1 MSGNSEGRFRVDAT
15 NGSLRLVSALDRETT
30 ASYTLQV
37 TATDHGSPARTGT
50 ATVQLTVTDV
60 NDNDPAMT
68 STLVAVVVTENSPAG
83 TVVATITASDLDAG
97 VNSQLTYAFASGNVG
112 GCFAINSSTGIV
124 TVQTT
129 SVLDRETTPLFTL
142 LVDVRDQAVVSSNV
156 KNITMTLLVS
166 LVDLNDNSPQFAPGN
181 YTATVNENDV
191 VGTSVADVNA
201 TDADSGVNSDLTY
214 SIVAGNTG
222 SAFYVDPIVGVVYI
236 QNRLDRETI
245 PTYTIVVTA
254 TDTAV
259 VLADRLTSTATVIV
273 TVADFN
279 DNPPVCPNNPYVVT
293 TAENTS
299 LSTVL
304 ANVSCTEADIGVN
317 GQIQYNISAGNVEGK
332 FAIDGSTGAVSLIVA
347 LDYETTVAFSIT
359 ILAVDQGTITLTG
372 TAEVFVVVTGINE
385 HDPVIHIPGGGY
397 ASNVSED
404 AALDCVITTINATDA
419 DRGIQGD
426 VRFSITAGN
435 SQNRFD
441 IDVNTGNISVV
452 AGLDR
457 ENVPSYSL
465 TVRATDSLPA
475 YGDERYVET
484 TIAVTITDVNDN
496 YPVFV
501 PAAFGVS
508 VLEGAAIGA
517 TLLRMTVTDD
527 DTGTN
532 GQHQLAIVSGNN
544 GTAFNISGD
553 DLLVASSLN
562 HETQP
567 QYVLIVQAVDLGSP
581 VLVANAT
588 VVVNVL
594 AQNEFPPILS
604 PDNGSLTLLEDILVG
619 TPIYDVNA
627 TDQDTGVHGYLHYAI
642 VGGNPNDAAFVID
655 PVSGVISVGSLLD
668 YDTAPQSYVI
678 DINVTDNA
686 GVMFA
691 LIDVMTLNV
700 TLIDVNDN
708 VPLFTQNT
716 YAVTINEN
724 MAINASVAAVAA
736 NDADSGNNSNIGYS
750 IESGDGGSHFTIDT
764 VSGQIN
770 TSAVVNIDYEV
781 KQNYVLVVKATDGG
795 TPVKSSFC
803 VLKITVTDLNDN
815 DPVFNPFAFITSV
828 DENMATGTNVT
839 PVYATDADS
848 GANARLTFSIV
859 GSSDPNGHFQIAKLT
874 NDTAEISTA
883 SPLDREII
891 ET

>member
-1 MSGNSEGRFRVDAT
+1 MSGNTEGRFQVDGT
-15 NGSLRLVSALDRETT
+15 NGSLRLVTALDRETT
-30 ASYTLQV
+30 ASYTLHV

-50 ATVQLTVTDV
+50 TTVQLTVTDV
-60 NDNDPAMT
+60 NDNNPAMT
-68 STLVAVVVTENSPAG
+68 STLVAVAVTENSSAG

-97 VNSQLTYAFASGNVG
+97 VNSQLTYAFTSGNVG
-112 GCFAINSSTGIV
+112 GCFAINSSTGAVIV
-124 TVQTT
+124 QNTVA
-129 SVLDRETTPLFTL
+129 LDRETTPLFTL
-142 LVDVRDQAVVSSNV
+142 LVDIRDQAAVSNNV
-156 KNITMTLLVS
+156 NNITVTLLVS
-166 LVDLNDNSPQFAPGN
+166 LSDVNDNSPQYTPGN

-201 TDADSGVNSDLTY
+201 TDVDSGVNSDLTY

-222 SAFYVDPIVGVVYI
+222 SAFYIDPIVGVVYI
-236 QNRLDRETI
+236 QNMLDRETI
-245 PTYTIVVTA
+245 PSYTIEVTA
-254 TDTAV
+254 TDSAA
-259 VLADRLTSTATVIV
+259 VLADRLTSTATVAV

-279 DNPPVCPNNPYVVT
+279 DNPPVCPNKPYVVT

-299 LSTVL
+299 IATVL

-317 GQIQYNISAGNVEGK
+317 SQIQFNISAGNVEGK
-332 FAIDGSTGAVSLIVA
+332 FAIDGSTGAVSLLAA

-359 ILAVDQGTITLTG
+359 ILAVDQGTIPLTG

-404 AALDCVITTINATDA
+404 AALDYVIATINATDA

-426 VRFSITAGN
+426 VRFSIASGN

-457 ENVPSYSL
+457 ENVPSYTL

-475 YGDERYVET
+475 NGDERYIDT
-484 TIAVTITDVNDN
+484 TITVTITDVNDN

-527 DTGTN
+527 DAGTN
-532 GQHQLAIVSGNN
+532 GQHQLAIVDGNN
-544 GTAFNISGD
+544 GTAFSINGD
-553 DLLVASSLN
+553 DLLVAASLN

-567 QYVLIVQAVDLGSP
+567 QYVLTVQSVDLGSP

-594 AQNEFPPILS
+594 SQNEFPPILS

-619 TPIYDVNA
+619 SPIYDVNA
-627 TDQDTGVHGYLHYAI
+627 TDQDAGVHGYLRYAI
-642 VGGNPNDAAFVID
+642 VGGNPSDSTFVID

-668 YDTAPQSYVI
+668 YDTAPQSYI
-678 DINVTDNA
+678 LDINVTDNA

-691 LIDVMTLNV
+691 LIDVMSLNV

-708 VPLFTQNT
+708 VPIFTQNT

-724 MAINASVAAVAA
+724 MVVNASVNTVNAS
-736 NDADSGNNSNIGYS
+736 DADSGINANIGYS
-750 IESGDGGSHFTIDT
+750 LESGDGGMQFTIDT
-764 VSGQIN
+764 GSGEIN
-770 TSAVVNIDYEV
+770 TSSGANIDYEI
-781 KQNYVLVVKATDGG
+781 KQNFVLVVKATDGG

-803 VLKITVTDLNDN
+803 VVKITVTDLNDN
-815 DPVFNPFAFITSV
+815 DPVFNPFAFITSL

-848 GANARLTFSIV
+848 GSNAQLTFSIV
-859 GSSDPNGHFQIAKLT
+859 GSSDPNGHFQITKLT